1 MGIIH
6 AHHHLHVFV
15 TRVFGSK
22 LRKIEK
28 TGNYDLFKIRFDE
41 RWKLRYFVFLLPFFL
56 EFLCFYSLCNFPII
70 SVENVAIS
78 CFYGTL
84 LFLNLDYLLPKN
96 SPSYFGHVVAAVFFH
111 WAVYVIH
118 YKPCS
123 FLSFL
128 FPSSFKYI
136 NNKTLPFFFP
146 SLLYPSF
153 LPLPFASVSLPS
165 LSSLLFRL
173 LAYLPSLSP
182 LLFLPFFRFSS
193 LSSSLP
199 FPLFFTLSFPI
210 TSRFYSLPRLPFSFP
225 WDYFSIYIFSE
236 FSERII
242 NYQTFTHALPSINR
256 KKEIN

>member
-123 FLSFL
+123 SLSFL
-128 FPSSFKYI
+128 FPSSLNIYI
-136 NNKTLPFFFP
+136 STTKLFLSSFPPFFPPFFRFPPFPLLPSLFP
-146 SLLYPSF
+146 SLSLPFYSLCFPPFFSFPSF
-153 LPLPFASVSLPS
+153 PFLFSSLFRSLPIRFPS
-165 LSSLLFRL
+165 FPFLF
-173 LAYLPSLSP
+173 PSLSP
-182 LLFLPFFRFSS
+182 PSLLLASPSFL
-193 LSSSLP
+193 LIHMGLYLP
-199 FPLFFTLSFPI
+199 LI
-210 TSRFYSLPRLPFSFP
+210 
-225 WDYFSIYIFSE
+225 
-236 FSERII
+236 ER
-242 NYQTFTHALPSINR
+242 R
-256 KKEIN
+256 K